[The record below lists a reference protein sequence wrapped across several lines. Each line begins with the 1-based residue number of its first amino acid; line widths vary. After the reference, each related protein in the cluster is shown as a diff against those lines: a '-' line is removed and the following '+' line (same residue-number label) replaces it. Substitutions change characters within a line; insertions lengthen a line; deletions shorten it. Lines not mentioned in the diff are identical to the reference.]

1 MPRDRYLKQS
11 LGSLYTKIRSARIL
25 VVGAGGIG
33 CELLKNLVC
42 TGFGEIHIVDLDTI
56 DLSNL
61 NRQFLF
67 RNKDIKKSKALVA
80 KETAGRFN
88 PNVNIVAYH
97 SNIRDP
103 QFSISFFASF
113 ALVFNAL
120 DNLDARR
127 HVNRMCLVAGV
138 PLIESGTTGFNGQ
151 VQPILKGQT
160 ECYDCNPKEVP
171 KSFPVCTIRST
182 PSQPI
187 HCIVWAKSY
196 LFTELFGISEDE
208 TSELDQSVDSENA
221 QEIENLRTEAAALKK
236 IRLSM
241 GSADF
246 PRLVFEKVFTTDI
259 ERLRSMEDM
268 WKTRQPPDP
277 LSFSELSTSA
287 ASVPADIASRD
298 QKVWSLAEN
307 FDVFKRSLKT
317 LSTRLDELKVAA
329 TDTDTPA
336 ILTFDKDD
344 KDTLD
349 FVASA
354 ANLRSHIFS
363 IPRRSEF
370 DIKQMAGNII
380 PAIATTNANTAALCV
395 LLAFQ
400 LLPGNMQKAKMVF
413 LAKGADRMI
422 TAETLRPPNP
432 NCPVCSVAQAR
443 LVVDTPNVTLKRL
456 VEEILRAKL
465 GYGEEFSISTDAGVI
480 FDPELDDNLSRTLSS
495 LGIKDGSFV
504 TVIDDDDMDPR
515 VNLVLAVEERPAA
528 GDVTALSLFPELLHI
543 PRRPKAPIQ
552 TNGHADGAAK
562 PVEMVDT
569 VKRKRVASE
578 AELEDEQRK
587 KRGKVM
593 EQPAGG
599 DVIMVEDTG
608 GGAIMIDDD

>member
-1 MPRDRYLKQS
+1 
-11 LGSLYTKIRSARIL
+11 
-25 VVGAGGIG
+25 
-33 CELLKNLVC
+33 
-42 TGFGEIHIVDLDTI
+42 
-56 DLSNL
+56 
-61 NRQFLF
+61 
-67 RNKDIKKSKALVA
+67 
-80 KETAGRFN
+80 
-88 PNVNIVAYH
+88 
-97 SNIRDP
+97 
-103 QFSISFFASF
+103 
-113 ALVFNAL
+113 
-120 DNLDARR
+120 
-127 HVNRMCLVAGV
+127 MCLVAGV

-151 VQPILKGQT
+151 VQPILKGRT

-246 PRLVFEKVFTTDI
+246 PRLVFEKVFTADI

-268 WKTRQPPDP
+268 WKTRVPPDP

-287 ASVPADIASRD
+287 ASVPADIASQD

-307 FDVFKRSLKT
+307 FEVFKRSLET
-317 LSTRLDELKVAA
+317 LSTRLNELKAAA
-329 TDTDTPA
+329 TDTDTPP

-363 IPRRSEF
+363 IPTRSEF

-400 LLPGNMQKAKMVF
+400 LLSGNMQRAKMVF

-432 NCPVCSVAQAR
+432 DCPVCSVAQAR
-443 LVVDTPNVTLKRL
+443 LVVDTSNVTLERL

-515 VNLVLAVEERPAA
+515 VNLVLAVEEKPAA

-543 PRRPKAPIQ
+543 PRRPKAPVQ
-552 TNGHADGAAK
+552 SNGHADGAPK

-569 VKRKRVASE
+569 FKRKRVASE
-578 AELEDEQRK
+578 AELEDEQRRK
-587 KRGKVM
+587 KGKVM
-593 EQPAGG
+593 EQPAGD